1 MSDSESAQDLTSE
14 SPRRLDEKARRD
26 PDDFTVNQ
34 ARIYLSLILLV
45 GLVLRLALWLN
56 FDQKPPQIWDERDYD
71 TLAMTLAEYGEFA
84 FEPGYPISLRPP
96 LYPALVAGVY
106 EVAGMQNYQAVRLV
120 QIPLSLLIVSL
131 AYVLGAQIE
140 SRRVGVWAAGFCSVY
155 PSLVAYHNLLLTE
168 ILFTALLMAFIV
180 SLIRAQ
186 QRDSI
191 ARLVPAG
198 VLLGLGALAR
208 SVLWP
213 TPVIFG
219 VYLLLAWR
227 GHLGR
232 RLLAGV
238 VLAAATWGTIAPWA
252 IRNTK
257 LQETFTTVDVMSG
270 RNLMMGNYEHTP
282 MYRAWDAISVEGE
295 RSWIYVLSQRY
306 PDEMGGLTQGQIDKL
321 ALKAAVA
328 FVRENPVLTLK
339 RDIVKFFHFWGLE
352 RELVAG
358 AASGYFGE
366 ISTPGLLALTALIF
380 GSYVAAM
387 IAGIFGAVVRPP
399 SDWRGHVL
407 LLLVISYLC
416 AMHTLSFGHSRYH
429 LPLIP
434 LILVYAG
441 NAVVYARE
449 IWSRRRTWAF
459 GVALALIALF
469 VAGWAWEVLIV
480 DLQRF
485 TAMIRPNA

>member
-1 MSDSESAQDLTSE
+1 
-14 SPRRLDEKARRD
+14 
-26 PDDFTVNQ
+26 
-34 ARIYLSLILLV
+34 LI
-45 GLVLRLALWLN
+45 W
-56 FDQKPPQIWDERDYD
+56 
-71 TLAMTLAEYGEFA
+71 
-84 FEPGYPISLRPP
+84 
-96 LYPALVAGVY
+96 
-106 EVAGMQNYQAVRLV
+106 
-120 QIPLSLLIVSL
+120 
-131 AYVLGAQIE
+131 
-140 SRRVGVWAAGFCSVY
+140 
-155 PSLVAYHNLLLTE
+155 
-168 ILFTALLMAFIV
+168 
-180 SLIRAQ
+180 AQ

-213 TPVIFG
+213 TPLIFG
-219 VYLLLAWR
+219 AYLLLAWR
-227 GHLGR
+227 GHFGR
-232 RLLAGV
+232 RLIAGM
-238 VLAAATWGTIAPWA
+238 VLALATWGTIAPWA

-270 RNLMMGNYEHTP
+270 RNLMMGNYEYTP
-282 MYRAWDAISVEGE
+282 MYRAWDAISEEGE
-295 RSWIYVLSQRY
+295 RSWIHVLSRRY
-306 PDEMGGLTQGQIDKL
+306 PNEMGGLTQGQIDKL
-321 ALKAAVA
+321 ALKAAIA

-358 AASGYFGE
+358 AARGYFGE

-387 IAGIFGAVVRPP
+387 IAGIFGVVVRPP

-407 LLLVISYLC
+407 LLLVISYIC

-429 LPLIP
+429 LPLMP

-449 IWSRRRTWAF
+449 IWARRKTWVF
-459 GVALALIALF
+459 GLALALVALF

-485 TAMIRPNA
+485 TAMIRSNS